1 MEGPEN
7 DAPETRAFEHLIVER
22 LDGGVA
28 LIRIHRPERRNA
40 LNQAT
45 LEELREAAT
54 AFDTDR
60 SVGCIVLTGDERA
73 FAAGADVTEM
83 DGKSVGD
90 MLSSY
95 RFQQWE
101 ALRTLATPMVAAVC
115 GYALGGGLELA
126 MLCDMIVA
134 GDNARLGQPE
144 INLGIIP
151 GAGGTQRLTRQL
163 GKALAMEVVLAGRLL
178 TAEEALAHGLV
189 NRVTP
194 VEDTLHAAVE
204 LARKVASRAPLAA
217 RVAKSAILRAQ
228 DTSLEQGLAF
238 ERHSFYLLFGTADQ
252 KEGVRAFLDKR
263 EPRWSGR

>member
-1 MEGPEN
+1 MPDFAN
-7 DAPETRAFEHLIVER
+7 LIVER
-22 LDGGVA
+22 LDGGVG

-45 LEELREAAT
+45 MEELRVAMT
-54 AFDTDR
+54 AFDVDEAI
-60 SVGCIVLTGDERA
+60 GCIVLTGDERS

-83 DGKSVGD
+83 DGKGVAD
-90 MLSSY
+90 MLGSY

-101 ALRTLATPMVAAVC
+101 ALRALATPLVAAVS

-134 GDNARLGQPE
+134 SDTAKLGQPE
-144 INLGIIP
+144 INLGIMP

-163 GKALAMEVVLAGRLL
+163 GKYLAMEVVLAGRLL

-194 VEDTLHAAVE
+194 ADETLPAAVE
-204 LARKVASRAPLAA
+204 LARKVASRAPLAV
-217 RVAKSAILRAQ
+217 RMAKSAILEAQ
-228 DTSLEQGLAF
+228 DAPLERGLAF
-238 ERHSFYLLFGTADQ
+238 ERHSFYLLFGTQDQ

-263 EPRWSGR
+263 EPRWTGR

>member
-1 MEGPEN
+1 
-7 DAPETRAFEHLIVER
+7 
-22 LDGGVA
+22 
-28 LIRIHRPERRNA
+28 
-40 LNQAT
+40 
-45 LEELREAAT
+45 
-54 AFDTDR
+54 
-60 SVGCIVLTGDERA
+60 
-73 FAAGADVTEM
+73 
-83 DGKSVGD
+83 
-90 MLSSY
+90 
-95 RFQQWE
+95 
-101 ALRTLATPMVAAVC
+101 
-115 GYALGGGLELA
+115 

-204 LARKVASRAPLAA
+204 LARKVASRAPLAVRAA
-217 RVAKSAILRAQ
+217 RSAILQAQ

-238 ERHSFYLLFGTADQ
+238 ERHSFYMLFGTEDQ

>member
-1 MEGPEN
+1 VPDFAN
-7 DAPETRAFEHLIVER
+7 LIVER
-22 LDGGVA
+22 LDGGVG

-45 LEELREAAT
+45 MEELRVAMT
-54 AFDTDR
+54 AFDVDEAI
-60 SVGCIVLTGDERA
+60 GCIVLTGDERS

-83 DGKSVGD
+83 DGKGVAD
-90 MLSSY
+90 MLGSY

-101 ALRTLATPMVAAVC
+101 ALRALATPLVAAVS

-134 GDNARLGQPE
+134 SDTAKLGQPE
-144 INLGIIP
+144 INLGIMP

-163 GKALAMEVVLAGRLL
+163 GKYLAMEVVLAGRLL

-194 VEDTLHAAVE
+194 ADETLPAAVE
-204 LARKVASRAPLAA
+204 LARKVASRAPLAV
-217 RVAKSAILRAQ
+217 RMAKSAILEAQ
-228 DTSLEQGLAF
+228 DAPLERGLAF
-238 ERHSFYLLFGTADQ
+238 ERHSFYLLFGTQDQ

-263 EPRWSGR
+263 EPRWTGR